1 MARSGDREVRR
12 ADATQAT
19 VRKPADRRL
28 SWPRLGLFLVLLAL
42 PGIALSWI
50 HDSFPFVRPGYELVV
65 EDKARMAREGGI
77 FAPGDSR
84 RPRVAVFGSSVALS
98 GFVPRLFEEL
108 SGGTVDAYNM
118 GLPGSVL
125 YFDQLESLVRSGQK
139 PTHVVVTN
147 PWGGDDPPR
156 GLALVFNDSAL
167 RDAVAPFHDTPRDLV
182 LFALR
187 ARTAGGWAKL
197 YDDTRHVLTALR
209 EDKGFHFIK
218 SQSHYPN
225 DALPD
230 DFRLPSDRPDEVRW
244 RTFHASGAPFER
256 LCRLARDHGIKV
268 LIVPRYL
275 RRGEGAEPPAADTV
289 AAEQLRAH
297 PEIEVVGPTYWLLPP
312 ALFSDPT
319 HTNPAGARDY
329 TARLWHLLADRLQA
343 PASTV
348 AASR

>member
-1 MARSGDREVRR
+1 MPRPATGAPRTTDQPRGTFNFRR
-12 ADATQAT
+12 T
-19 VRKPADRRL
+19 VFF
-28 SWPRLGLFLVLLAL
+28 LGMLAVPGLAL
-42 PGIALSWI
+42 GWI
-50 HDSFPFVRPGYELVV
+50 HRALPFIRPGYELVV
-65 EDKARMAREGGI
+65 EEKARMAREGGI
-77 FAPGDSR
+77 FAPAPAA

-118 GLPGSVL
+118 GLPGSIL
-125 YFDQLESLVRSGQK
+125 YFDQLESLAKSGQA

-156 GLALVFNDSAL
+156 GLALVWNDAAL
-167 RDAVAPFHDTPRDLV
+167 RDALVPFHDTPRDLV

-187 ARTAGGWAKL
+187 SRTAGGLAAL

-225 DALPD
+225 DALPEG
-230 DFRLPSDRPDEVRW
+230 FRLPSDKPDEVLW

-256 LCRLARDHGIKV
+256 LRRLAREHGIKV

-275 RRGEGAEPPAADTV
+275 RQGEGAEPPAEDTE
-289 AAEQLRAH
+289 AIRQMQPY

-319 HTNPAGARDY
+319 HTNPAGAREY
-329 TARLWHLLADRLQA
+329 TTRLWNLLRDRLQ
-343 PASTV
+343 PAAV

>member
-1 MARSGDREVRR
+1 MTSVAVPLPDVREPTKSRV
-12 ADATQAT
+12 
-19 VRKPADRRL
+19 P
-28 SWPRLGLFLVLLAL
+28 WPRLTVFLALLAL

-50 HDSFPFVRPGYELVV
+50 HRGFPFVRPGYELVV
-65 EDKARMAREGGI
+65 EEKARMAREGGI
-77 FAPGDSR
+77 FPVGKAG

-125 YFDQLESLVRSGQK
+125 YFDQLESLVQSGQV

-156 GLALVFNDSAL
+156 GLALLFNDSAL

-187 ARTAGGWAKL
+187 ARSVGGWKKL
-197 YDDTRHVLTALR
+197 YADTRHVLTALR

-230 DFRLPSDRPDEVRW
+230 DFRLPSDRPNEVRW
-244 RTFHASGAPFER
+244 QSFHASGAPFER

-275 RRGEGAEPPAADTV
+275 RRGEGAEPPAEDNV
-289 AAEQLRAH
+289 VAEQLKSY
-297 PEIEVVGPTYWLLPP
+297 PEIEVIGPTYWLLPP
-312 ALFSDPT
+312 AMFSDPT
-319 HTNPAGARDY
+319 HTNPTGAREY
-329 TARLWHLLADRLQA
+329 TTRLWHLLADRLQA

-348 AASR
+348 AALR

>member
-1 MARSGDREVRR
+1 MSAAENR
-12 ADATQAT
+12 
-19 VRKPADRRL
+19 PAHRL
-28 SWPRLGLFLVLLAL
+28 SWPHLALFLALLAL

-50 HDSFPFVRPGYELVV
+50 HRAFPFVRPGYELVV
-65 EDKARMAREGGI
+65 EEKARMAREGGI
-77 FAPGDSR
+77 FPLESATK
-84 RPRVAVFGSSVALS
+84 PRVAVFGSSVALS

-108 SGGTVDAYNM
+108 SGDAVDAYNM

-125 YFDQLESLVRSGQK
+125 YFDQLDALVQSGQK

-147 PWGGDDPPR
+147 PWGGDDPPH
-156 GLALVFNDSAL
+156 GLALLFNDAAL
-167 RDAVAPFHDTPRDLV
+167 RDALAPFHDTPRDLV

-187 ARTAGGWAKL
+187 SRAAGGWATL

-209 EDKGFHFIK
+209 DDKGFHFIK
-218 SQSHYPN
+218 SQSHYPG

-230 DFRLPSDRPDEVRW
+230 DFRLPSDRPDEVLW
-244 RTFHASGAPFER
+244 RTFHDSGAPFER
-256 LCRLARDHGIKV
+256 LLRLARDHGIEV

-275 RRGEGAEPPAADTV
+275 RHGEGADPPAEDTV
-289 AAEQLRAH
+289 AADKMRPY

-319 HTNPAGARDY
+319 HTNPAGAREY
-329 TARLWHLLADRLQA
+329 TTRLWRLLEDRLRPPAA
-343 PASTV
+343 PV

>member
-1 MARSGDREVRR
+1 MLFMA
-12 ADATQAT
+12 A
-19 VRKPADRRL
+19 
-28 SWPRLGLFLVLLAL
+28 LAL
-42 PGIALSWI
+42 PGVALAWI
-50 HDSFPFVRPGYELVV
+50 HRAFPFIRPGYELVV
-65 EDKARMAREGGI
+65 EEKARMAREGGI
-77 FAPGDSR
+77 FGPEAMGK
-84 RPRVAVFGSSVALS
+84 PRVAVFGSSVALS

-108 SGGTVDAYNM
+108 SGGTVSAYNM

-125 YFDQLESLVRSGQK
+125 YFDQLEALVKSGQT

-156 GLALVFNDSAL
+156 GLALVFNDVAL
-167 RDAVAPFHDTPRDLV
+167 RDALAPFHDTPRDLV

-187 ARTAGGWAKL
+187 SRSAGGMAAL
-197 YDDTRHVLTALR
+197 YDDTRHVLSALH

-230 DFRLPSDRPDEVRW
+230 DFHLPSDKPNEVLW
-244 RTFHASGAPFER
+244 RTFHDSGTPFER
-256 LCRLARDHGIKV
+256 LRRLARERGIKV

-289 AAEQLRAH
+289 AADKLRPY

-319 HTNPAGARDY
+319 HTNPAGAREY
-329 TARLWHLLADRLQA
+329 TTRLWNLVRERLQTAAA
-343 PASTV
+343 PV
-348 AASR
+348 AAAL